1 MAKATI
7 AGLTVA
13 IGANTKGFTDAIKE
27 IDRVSQNIAKDLK
40 NVSQSLKMDP
50 GAVQGYSD
58 KFKLLQE
65 QVNNSVKKLKT
76 AKDAINALD
85 QDLKEGKV
93 SPDEYAKSLK
103 ALNRNLE
110 SAEYEYKRNVSALR
124 EFDDA
129 ADDAGD
135 AATDLGNIIK
145 GNLIADAIIAGL
157 KSLGDLAL
165 RVAGALWQG
174 VKDVASAVWNFTK
187 DSVSA
192 AEEARQTLAKVGQIF
207 GESKQ
212 QIIDWSKDAANA
224 VGLSS
229 AKAQEAAASFG
240 NMFAALDVTGVQIDG
255 TNISMAEMSTN
266 LVQLAADVAAFNN
279 TTTENVL
286 DAFMSGLAGTSRQLR
301 EYGIVI
307 TADLVEQKALEL
319 GLAATSKELTE
330 GDKITARYALM
341 MEQAAHQSG
350 QFARESDSATVQT
363 QKLKAKVEDL
373 QAEIGEK
380 LIPIQARFYKELND
394 FIDSDAGQELFDGII
409 EAVGALSDKIMELI
423 ENGTLEEWIN
433 SAKEKIPEIVQGIQ
447 DFTKAIV
454 DLMPQIAELVEKLL
468 ALFGIETEAEKS
480 RRTFMENKAAVES
493 LAEQY
498 GISIEQMNQAVNLYA
513 ENQGLKVSEVY
524 EHWQEH
530 KDGISSMLDTIAG
543 NYSIHFTTTTQLIK
557 DFAKDNGIS
566 LNDIYSNWEEYEPQI
581 RQYAST
587 LGGDYESQ
595 FNTTMKHLT
604 KFAEDNGLTIEQILN
619 DWNTYEPLI
628 NQQFGQVV
636 IDAGQMS
643 EAWDAELEKLPES
656 TRNAIQDTANTDMTP
671 LQTFL
676 YNVGFLIGGQ
686 IESWKQMWEGFK
698 SAFGKG
704 LEFLGIGGNDGPH
717 SSGSG
722 SWTPRASGGSG
733 YAFHPYLV
741 GDDAQNRPEIFIPNT
756 DGRFLNGD
764 QTERI
769 LNNISNNNSR
779 TFGDVNIYV
788 NSYGTSVSEVADELG
803 TAFLNRIRMSGATL

>member
-1 MAKATI
+1 M
-7 AGLTVA
+7 
-13 IGANTKGFTDAIKE
+13 
-27 IDRVSQNIAKDLK
+27 
-40 NVSQSLKMDP
+40 
-50 GAVQGYSD
+50 
-58 KFKLLQE
+58 
-65 QVNNSVKKLKT
+65 
-76 AKDAINALD
+76 
-85 QDLKEGKV
+85 
-93 SPDEYAKSLK
+93 
-103 ALNRNLE
+103 
-110 SAEYEYKRNVSALR
+110 
-124 EFDDA
+124 
-129 ADDAGD
+129 
-135 AATDLGNIIK
+135 
-145 GNLIADAIIAGL
+145 
-157 KSLGDLAL
+157 
-165 RVAGALWQG
+165 
-174 VKDVASAVWNFTK
+174 
-187 DSVSA
+187 
-192 AEEARQTLAKVGQIF
+192 
-207 GESKQ
+207 
-212 QIIDWSKDAANA
+212 
-224 VGLSS
+224 
-229 AKAQEAAASFG
+229 
-240 NMFAALDVTGVQIDG
+240 
-255 TNISMAEMSTN
+255 
-266 LVQLAADVAAFNN
+266 
-279 TTTENVL
+279 
-286 DAFMSGLAGTSRQLR
+286 R

-363 QKLKAKVEDL
+363 QKLSAKVEDL
-373 QAEIGEK
+373 QKDIGEK

-433 SAKEKIPEIVQGIQ
+433 SAKEKIPDIVQGIQ

-480 RRTFMENKAAVES
+480 RRTFLENKAAVEM

-513 ENQGLKVSEVY
+513 EQQGLKVSEVY

-530 KDGISSMLDTIAG
+530 KDGISTMLNTIAG

-566 LNDIYSNWEEYEPQI
+566 LNEIYSHWEEYEPKI

-595 FNTTMKHLT
+595 FNTTMEHLT
-604 KFAEDNGLTIEQILN
+604 KFASDNGLTIAQILN
-619 DWNTYEPLI
+619 DWETYEPLI

-643 EAWDAELEKLPES
+643 DAWDAELQKLPES
-656 TRNAIQDTANTDMTP
+656 ARNAIQDTANTDMTP

-676 YNVGFLIGGQ
+676 FNVGSLIGGQ
-686 IESWKQMWEGFK
+686 IDSWRQMWEGFK
-698 SAFGKG
+698 NIFGKG
-704 LEFLGIGGNDGPH
+704 LDFIGIGDDKPH
-717 SSGSG
+717 STGSG

-733 YAFHPYLV
+733 YAFRPYLV